1 MGGGRVAPPQLL
13 GLGAESGFGLVYRPH
28 RLHVMNP
35 QPDRFPQPD
44 TFRRPRERIVPNPK
58 LRLIDQCREVL
69 RLRHM
74 AWRTEEAY
82 LGWIRRYL
90 RFCRDRHGSWVHPKD
105 CDPGMLRE
113 FLSDLAVRGGVS
125 ASTQNQALNALV
137 FLHREVLGLEV
148 AELDGMER
156 ARRRHRIPVV
166 LGREE
171 VRRLLGALEPP
182 MDVFGRLLY
191 GTGLRLVEALR
202 LRIQDVDFPGRIV
215 VVRGGKGDKDRRTM
229 LPETLVEPLRLQ
241 MEEARRVWQKD
252 REEKQP
258 GVWLPEALERK
269 YPSASTSW
277 NWFWLW
283 PSREAGKDPRTGRVR
298 RHHLLE
304 RNVQVAVRKAALLAG
319 LEKPATPHVLRHCF
333 ATHLLEAGTDIRT
346 VQDLL
351 GHAHVTTT
359 QIYTHVL
366 SKPGMGVRSPLDG

>member
-1 MGGGRVAPPQLL
+1 
-13 GLGAESGFGLVYRPH
+13 
-28 RLHVMNP
+28 MNP

-105 CDPGMLRE
+105 CDPGMLRK

-125 ASTQNQALNALV
+125 ASIQNQALNALV

-171 VRRLLGALEPP
+171 VRRLFGALEPP

-202 LRIQDVDFPGRIV
+202 LRIQDVDFPGRLV

-283 PSREAGKDPRTGRVR
+283 PSREVGKDPRTGRIR

-304 RNVQVAVRKAALLAG
+304 RNVQVAVRKAALQAG
-319 LEKPATPHVLRHCF
+319 LEKPVTPHVLRHCF

>member
-1 MGGGRVAPPQLL
+1 MGGGRVAPPELL
-13 GLGAESGFGLVYRPH
+13 GLGAESGFGLGYRPH

-137 FLHREVLGLEV
+137 FLHREVLGMEV

>member
-1 MGGGRVAPPQLL
+1 
-13 GLGAESGFGLVYRPH
+13 
-28 RLHVMNP
+28 
-35 QPDRFPQPD
+35 
-44 TFRRPRERIVPNPK
+44 
-58 LRLIDQCREVL
+58 
-69 RLRHM
+69 
-74 AWRTEEAY
+74 
-82 LGWIRRYL
+82 
-90 RFCRDRHGSWVHPKD
+90 
-105 CDPGMLRE
+105 
-113 FLSDLAVRGGVS
+113 
-125 ASTQNQALNALV
+125 
-137 FLHREVLGLEV
+137 LGLEV

-171 VRRLLGALEPP
+171 VRRLFGALEPP

-202 LRIQDVDFPGRIV
+202 LRIQDVDFPGRLV

-283 PSREAGKDPRTGRVR
+283 PSREVGKDPRTGRVR